1 MCESFFSWQ
10 VDPQDIVMVRLY
22 TLNLLEAV
30 FVERIQKEHDLKFLF
45 MRSIY
50 VWICCIDLLIKK
62 KKEYVVLICDILLC
76 FRNLQN
82 YLRKIVLEWQINK
95 FPSLSLYK
103 ILTSITSVWVPH
115 SLVNECDQTG
125 YDCIMLARK

>member
-50 VWICCIDLLIKK
+50 V
-62 KKEYVVLICDILLC
+62 
-76 FRNLQN
+76 
-82 YLRKIVLEWQINK
+82 
-95 FPSLSLYK
+95 
-103 ILTSITSVWVPH
+103 
-115 SLVNECDQTG
+115 
-125 YDCIMLARK
+125 